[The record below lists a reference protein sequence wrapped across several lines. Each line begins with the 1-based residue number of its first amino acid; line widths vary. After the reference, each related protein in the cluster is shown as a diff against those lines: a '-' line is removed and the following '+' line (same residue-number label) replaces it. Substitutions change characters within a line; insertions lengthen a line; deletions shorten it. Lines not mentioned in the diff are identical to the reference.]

1 MDQIERVKPV
11 GVSGTSTGVL
21 CSDHTP
27 SISSEYVHA
36 SRQVGSISTETGTQ
50 SQDNEEDQFWK
61 LIAAL
66 KNPLIVTVGFLF
78 TILTSFVVVMLQPD
92 RDDIIDGINSWG
104 DCVLRNYVGSGSGN
118 ENGSWIPECGEHP
131 ELRTNVHMR
140 HMTFGILQAQGV
152 VVVAVYMPKVV
163 SFYQK
168 LFEILTNT
176 LSTVFRV

>member
-1 MDQIERVKPV
+1 MEQIESVKPV
-11 GVSGTSTGVL
+11 ALSGTGIFVV
-21 CSDHTP
+21 DHTP
-27 SISSEYVHA
+27 PMSSD
-36 SRQVGSISTETGTQ
+36 SQQVGSISTETGTQ
-50 SQDNEEDQFWK
+50 SKDNEEDQFWK

-104 DCVLRNYVGSGSGN
+104 DCVLRNYDDSGN
-118 ENGSWIPECGEHP
+118 GTGSWIPECGEYP
-131 ELRTNVHMR
+131 EVRTNVHLR

-163 SFYQK
+163 SFYQR
-168 LFEILTNT
+168 LFVVLTNT
-176 LSTVFRV
+176 ISTAFRV